1 MGPAGLQINSYQ
13 PTDYN
18 SAPQVR
24 AIAQDS
30 NSLFYFAL
38 KTGVLVFDGER
49 WNIVGIGDEQAVWSL
64 NYDGGRIYVGA
75 DNDFGFLQAS
85 DTAPAEFVSLAPQ
98 IL

>member
-1 MGPAGLQINSYQ
+1 MKPQYSNLLLLAIMLLTFGSAWGQLDYRINSYQ

-49 WNIVGIGDEQAVWSL
+49 WNIVGIGDGQA
-64 NYDGGRIYVGA
+64 DHRIVKY
-75 DNDFGFLQAS
+75 
-85 DTAPAEFVSLAPQ
+85 
-98 IL
+98 